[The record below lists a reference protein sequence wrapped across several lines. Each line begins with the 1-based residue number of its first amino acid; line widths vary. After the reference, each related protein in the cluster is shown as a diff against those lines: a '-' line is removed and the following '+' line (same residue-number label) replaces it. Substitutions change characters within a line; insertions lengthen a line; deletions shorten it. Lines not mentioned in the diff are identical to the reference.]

1 MIDADMRAAGLDAI
15 GEGDEMLRKKFP
27 SATGLPIKYLDYR

>member
-27 SATGLPIKYLDYR
+27 LRYWTTD